1 MIRKFAGRF
10 QKGRPS
16 SRGMSGILAAL
27 AVLALLALLSRE
39 VRPEG
44 DPALPTGASEPA
56 RLCGRRHPGGGESV
70 RVDLGAVREALGDLE
85 VRLGRAFQTP
95 AKKAAVELDAPAD
108 AGLPACRGESVRTLR
123 LAEGTLSRL
132 RGSVLLFTEVQ
143 DPQRLELPRE
153 IAENPRAQILILRA
167 RKLGDLPRIAE
178 RLGRPVSLGSAE
190 LARTLGVRCAT
201 TWIRVS
207 EKGDELELHESR

>member
-1 MIRKFAGRF
+1 VIRNLAGLFRR
-10 QKGRPS
+10 GRPVP
-16 SRGMSGILAAL
+16 RGLPGILAAL
-27 AVLALLALLSRE
+27 GILALLAFLSRE

-44 DPALPTGASEPA
+44 DPALPAGAPEPA

-85 VRLGRAFQTP
+85 VRWGQALKTK
-95 AKKAAVELDAPAD
+95 AKEVAVELDAHAD
-108 AGLPACRGESVRTLR
+108 AGLPACRGESLRTLH

-132 RGSVLLFTEVQ
+132 RGRVLLFTEVL
-143 DPQRLELPRE
+143 DPERLELPRE
-153 IAENPRAQILILRA
+153 IAENPRAEILILRT
-167 RKLGDLPRIAE
+167 RRLGDLPRIAE

-190 LARTLGVRCAT
+190 LARTLGIRCAS